1 MPAGRESPVRRFLR
15 DLASYLAVLLVVAA
29 VGGFAWL
36 THNPDSPVLAAAEEW
51 PVVGGL
57 AQRMRRAYLGEPPA
71 APAEEG
77 VGPAEP
83 EEAERADQLAAAAP
97 LTLPPPPGAPPPEP
111 FPTDEPLHLPA
122 PDPDHLPELVKPIE
136 APDLGRIIR
145 RGAEVPVRARHLA
158 IEWRWFL
165 PGQPVREARGD
176 GTGGR
181 ALPSLAYLPV
191 VAREAGWSQVIYQG
205 RPGWVDDGWAP
216 AHPRRGARQG
226 GMRARYEPPRGSH
239 WTRLRQARKILGQ
252 KRPERT
258 LGAYKLWTDVEDEEL
273 LAFLDTVAVVA
284 EEAYFARLGR
294 LPSGDPLR
302 SAVLF
307 AREEDYRRY
316 SGESELPQGH
326 SGHAG
331 NGVLASYTAGRPR
344 GHVASTLVHEITH
357 LLNARALA
365 WDLPPWLEEGLASE
379 MGAVWVEDTGVDSVD
394 GRASAVAATFRGF
407 DDHDTSLFLLGERLA
422 SGTLPALPAVLLL
435 DREGFYRDSATHY
448 AYAGVLVRYLL
459 DGDGGRHRASF
470 LRFLKRIADGYQ
482 ANGALFVDSF
492 GTRDPAIL
500 GQLDHDFRRWL
511 AAEVPAARRRLE
523 GTARRLAGR

>member
-1 MPAGRESPVRRFLR
+1 MRRFLR
-15 DLASYLAVLLVVAA
+15 DLVSYLAVVLVVAA

-36 THNPDSPVLAAAEEW
+36 THHPESPVLAAAEEW
-51 PVVGGL
+51 PLVGGL

-71 APAEEG
+71 APEGEPSGEAASEGLTPPRRVGVAE
-77 VGPAEP
+77 
-83 EEAERADQLAAAAP
+83 P
-97 LTLPPPPGAPPPEP
+97 LTLPRPPGAPPARP
-111 FPTDEPLHLPA
+111 FPSDEPLALP
-122 PDPDHLPELVKPIE
+122 PSDPDHLPELVAPVA
-136 APDLGRIIR
+136 APDLGRIVR
-145 RGAEVPVRARHLA
+145 RGDEAPAPGLSGPARARHLA

-165 PGQPVREARGD
+165 PGQPLREARGD
-176 GTGGR
+176 GAGGR

-191 VAREAGWSQVIYQG
+191 VAREGGWSRVIYQG
-205 RPGWVDDGWAP
+205 RPGWVDDGWQP
-216 AHPRRGARQG
+216 GHPRRGARQG
-226 GMRARYEPPRGSH
+226 GMRARFEPPRGSH
-239 WTRLRQARKILGQ
+239 WTRLRQARQILGQ
-252 KRPERT
+252 KRPEST

-316 SGESELPQGH
+316 SGEGDLPQGH

-331 NGVLASYTAGRPR
+331 NGVLASYTGGRPR
-344 GHVASTLVHEITH
+344 RHVASTLVHEITH

-394 GRASAVAATFRGF
+394 GRAGAVAASFRGF
-407 DDHDTSLFLLGERLA
+407 DDHDTSLLLLGERLA
-422 SGTLPALPAVLLL
+422 AGTLPTLPTVLLL
-435 DREGFYRDSATHY
+435 DREGFYQDSAAHY

-459 DGDGGRHRASF
+459 DGEGGRHRDAF

-492 GTRDPAIL
+492 GTRDAAIL
-500 GQLDHDFRRWL
+500 GRLDRDFQRWL
-511 AAEVPAARRRLE
+511 AGELPAARQRLE
-523 GTARRLAGR
+523 RSWRRQASR